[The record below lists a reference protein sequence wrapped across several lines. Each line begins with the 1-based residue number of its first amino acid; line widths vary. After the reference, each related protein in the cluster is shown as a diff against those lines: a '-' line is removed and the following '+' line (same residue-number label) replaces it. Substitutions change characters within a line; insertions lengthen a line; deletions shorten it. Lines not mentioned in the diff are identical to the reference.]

1 MNRKQYTILVVLLD
15 VFLILITVAA
25 FVIYDFYKDYKCS
38 TTTDINWFIEN
49 NCLEYT
55 NDQTS

>member
-25 FVIYDFYKDYKCS
+25 FVIYSFYKDYKCS